1 MIAGKRSDL
10 KKKKKSSQLLRVPLV
25 SPFCVFYKLQLG
37 FYILSLENIE
47 RSPFRCLG
55 KYSVILMDVVNMEYS

>member
-10 KKKKKSSQLLRVPLV
+10 KKKKSVTACASLV

-55 KYSVILMDVVNMEYS
+55 KYSVILMDVVNMECS